1 MNTSDSAIIVTN
13 PVDIELNPIL
23 HDQLLR
29 DGLAAANANHIS
41 GKAVTPFLLEFFH
54 RVSDGKSL
62 DVNVEIIKS
71 NSKLAAEIAL
81 AL

>member
-1 MNTSDSAIIVTN
+1 VNTSDSAIIVTN